1 MAKMKHFL
9 LFGIVCCLL
18 FAAVKADED
27 EDEPK
32 VDDSLGKS
40 REGSRTDDEVVQREE
55 EAISLDGLS
64 VAQMKELR
72 ENSEKHAFQAEVN
85 RMMKLIINSLY
96 KNKEIFLRELIS
108 NASDALDKIRFMSLT
123 DKDALSAT
131 DELSIKIK
139 ADPEN
144 KALHITDT
152 GIGMTKEDLVKN
164 LGTIAKSGTS
174 DFLSKLSE
182 SNSLS
187 ESSDL
192 IGQFGV
198 GFYSAFLVADRVIV
212 TSKNNADDQYIWES
226 DADSFSVIKD
236 PRGNSLGR
244 GTCVTL
250 QLKEEAHDYLEELTL
265 KNLVKKYSQFINFNI
280 YLWASKETEVE
291 EPIEEEEVD
300 KEDKSADDEDEDAK
314 VEEEEEEDKP
324 KTKTVKKT
332 EWDWDLMN
340 SIKPIWTRKAADVTD
355 EEYNEFYKSVSK
367 GSDEPM
373 AKIHFTAEGEVT
385 FKSILYVP
393 KSSPFD
399 TFSNY
404 GKKVDHIKMYVRRVF
419 ITDDFEDMM
428 PKYLSFV
435 RGVVDSDDLPL
446 NVSRETLQQHKLL
459 KVIKKK
465 LVRKTLDMIKKIDK
479 DEYEKFWK
487 EYSTNIKLGVIED
500 TSNRT
505 RLAKLLRFF
514 SSNSETEQTSL
525 ADYVERMKEKQESI
539 FFVAGTSRD
548 EVTKSPFVERLLKKG
563 YEVIYLTEPVD
574 EYCVQALPEFE
585 GKKFQNVAK
594 EGLNLDTSEKAK
606 ERKEKQAE
614 EYKPLIDWLKD
625 SALKDKIEKA
635 TISERLT
642 DSPCALVASQY
653 GWSGNMERIMKSQA
667 YAKQGDSSNQFY
679 ASQKKT
685 LEINPRHPLIKE
697 LKSRVDA
704 DPEEQT
710 AKDLATVM
718 FETATMRSGYVVPD
732 TAAFAE
738 RVERMLR
745 LSLDIPLD
753 AKVEDEP
760 EDEDDDGADAVDA
773 DAEEEVDAD
782 EEEEATESEDVTKD
796 EL

>member
-1 MAKMKHFL
+1 
-9 LFGIVCCLL
+9 
-18 FAAVKADED
+18 
-27 EDEPK
+27 
-32 VDDSLGKS
+32 
-40 REGSRTDDEVVQREE
+40 
-55 EAISLDGLS
+55 
-64 VAQMKELR
+64 
-72 ENSEKHAFQAEVN
+72 
-85 RMMKLIINSLY
+85 
-96 KNKEIFLRELIS
+96 
-108 NASDALDKIRFMSLT
+108 
-123 DKDALSAT
+123 
-131 DELSIKIK
+131 
-139 ADPEN
+139 
-144 KALHITDT
+144 
-152 GIGMTKEDLVKN
+152 
-164 LGTIAKSGTS
+164 
-174 DFLSKLSE
+174 
-182 SNSLS
+182 
-187 ESSDL
+187 
-192 IGQFGV
+192 
-198 GFYSAFLVADRVIV
+198 
-212 TSKNNADDQYIWES
+212 
-226 DADSFSVIKD
+226 
-236 PRGNSLGR
+236 
-244 GTCVTL
+244 
-250 QLKEEAHDYLEELTL
+250 
-265 KNLVKKYSQFINFNI
+265 
-280 YLWASKETEVE
+280 
-291 EPIEEEEVD
+291 
-300 KEDKSADDEDEDAK
+300 
-314 VEEEEEEDKP
+314 
-324 KTKTVKKT
+324 
-332 EWDWDLMN
+332 
-340 SIKPIWTRKAADVTD
+340 
-355 EEYNEFYKSVSK
+355 
-367 GSDEPM
+367 
-373 AKIHFTAEGEVT
+373 
-385 FKSILYVP
+385 
-393 KSSPFD
+393 
-399 TFSNY
+399 
-404 GKKVDHIKMYVRRVF
+404 
-419 ITDDFEDMM
+419 
-428 PKYLSFV
+428 
-435 RGVVDSDDLPL
+435 
-446 NVSRETLQQHKLL
+446 
-459 KVIKKK
+459 
-465 LVRKTLDMIKKIDK
+465 LDMIKKIDK
-479 DEYEKFWK
+479 DEYDKFWK

-563 YEVIYLTEPVD
+563 YEVLYLTEPVD

-594 EGLNLDTSEKAK
+594 EGLSLDTSEKAK

-614 EYKPLIDWLKD
+614 EYKPLIEWLKD

-635 TISERLT
+635 TISERLS

-710 AKDLATVM
+710 AKDLASVM

-773 DAEEEVDAD
+773 DAEEEEVDAD
-782 EEEEATESEDVTKD
+782 EEEEAEEAKDESEDVTKD